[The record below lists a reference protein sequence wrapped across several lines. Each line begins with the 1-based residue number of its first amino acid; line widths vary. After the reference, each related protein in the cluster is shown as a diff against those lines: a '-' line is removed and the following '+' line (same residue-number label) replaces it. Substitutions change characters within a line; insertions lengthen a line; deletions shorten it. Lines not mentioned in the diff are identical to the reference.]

1 MPASS
6 PLVIF
11 RRTPPSQCRDGVVS
25 YSWARHGIVTR
36 RAETASAGSGS
47 KASRA
52 RSAACGR
59 GARTGFRIIIL
70 DQQPS
75 LLLKSSNDTERHSHS
90 KLEFSEESRHV
101 TSSSRSCAIL
111 HRSTLDPAAACARS
125 TDKPLRGRFVSL
137 RRHDKTPAGEARRGV
152 CRGQNG
158 MSSASSR
165 SCSTG
170 AFLPRPLAG
179 ALVSAGASSWAC
191 GALVRKL
198 TSSA

>member
-1 MPASS
+1 M
-6 PLVIF
+6 
-11 RRTPPSQCRDGVVS
+11 S
-25 YSWARHGIVTR
+25 YSWLRHGIVIR

-47 KASRA
+47 DASRA

-59 GARTGFRIIIL
+59 GARTVVRIFDL
-70 DQQPS
+70 DQQ
-75 LLLKSSNDTERHSHS
+75 LGRMLKPAIDTERHSRL
-90 KLEFSEESRHV
+90 KLASIQESRHFGP
-101 TSSSRSCAIL
+101 SSRSCAIL
-111 HRSTLDPAAACARS
+111 HKPTLDPAATFARKS
-125 TDKPLRGRFVSL
+125 PTCFLGFTCGL

-152 CRGQNG
+152 CLGQNG